1 MTETDF
7 PKKIA
12 ENVTM
17 YSADP
22 IVYVV
27 NDFLNDHEC
36 NSFIEAGKNK
46 LKEST
51 VISSDQHVKHKSRTS
66 QNCWLTHDEND
77 ILHEVSKRISILV
90 QMPIRNAEQYQL
102 VYYETA
108 GEYKAHFDSFDYQTE
123 EGKKNW
129 EPGGQRLLT
138 AIAYLNDVED
148 GGGTDFP
155 ELGFNIDA
163 RKGDVLIFH
172 NCEKDTTNIHPK
184 SLHAGMPVTNGE
196 KWIVNL
202 WFRERLIY

>member
-36 NSFIEAGKNK
+36 NSFIEAEK
-46 LKEST
+46 
-51 VISSDQHVKHKSRTS
+51 
-66 QNCWLTHDEND
+66 
-77 ILHEVSKRISILV
+77 
-90 QMPIRNAEQYQL
+90 
-102 VYYETA
+102 A
-108 GEYKAHFDSFDYQTE
+108 GEYKAHFDSFDYKTE

>member
-51 VISSDQHVKHKSRTS
+51 VISSDQHVTHKSRTS

-90 QMPIRNAEQYQL
+90 PSEMLSNTNLFIMIRLANIKPILTHLTIKQRKERRIGSL
-102 VYYETA
+102 V
-108 GEYKAHFDSFDYQTE
+108 D
-123 EGKKNW
+123 
-129 EPGGQRLLT
+129 
-138 AIAYLNDVED
+138 ND
-148 GGGTDFP
+148 F
-155 ELGFNIDA
+155 
-163 RKGDVLIFH
+163 
-172 NCEKDTTNIHPK
+172 
-184 SLHAGMPVTNGE
+184 
-196 KWIVNL
+196 
-202 WFRERLIY
+202 